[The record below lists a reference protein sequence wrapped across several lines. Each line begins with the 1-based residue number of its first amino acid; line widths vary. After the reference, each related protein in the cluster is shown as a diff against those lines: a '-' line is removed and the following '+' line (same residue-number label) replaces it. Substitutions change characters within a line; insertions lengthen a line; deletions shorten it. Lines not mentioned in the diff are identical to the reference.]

1 MERIGNWLTVTID
14 ISVDADNSAAVNLGG
29 CFKELMILAPA
40 SALTLCKISPEV
52 SKDGSTFYPVYV
64 TDPASGNDKKILA
77 ATDRT
82 GDYTWIVPIG
92 GAEWIKIACD
102 TTQTTGDKTLY
113 VRGIGKL
120 E

>member
-1 MERIGNWLTVTID
+1 MDRIGNWLTVTID

-29 CFKELMILAPA
+29 CFKELMILAAA
-40 SALTLCKISPEV
+40 SALTSGKISPEV
-52 SKDGSTFYPVYV
+52 SKDGSTFYAVYV
-64 TDPASGNDKKILA
+64 TDPATGNDKKLIQA
-77 ATDRT
+77 AVST
-82 GDYTWIVPIG
+82 GDFVWIVPIG

-102 TTQTTGDKTLY
+102 TSQTSSDKTLY